1 MATLLKE
8 VCKDIQIEPQLQE
21 ITGEILQPST
31 ITGNEARLDICA
43 RGFWQAGQM
52 AFFDVRVFNPTA
64 KRYVNQEISKTYEV
78 NEIEKKKLYEEYC
91 KLSTEVSRHSLC
103 PQQVEWVENPR
114 NFMCV

>member
-1 MATLLKE
+1 MLKG
-8 VCKDIQIEPQLQE
+8 VCKDIRVEPQLHKL
-21 ITGEILQPST
+21 TGEILHPST

-78 NEIEKKKLYEEYC
+78 NEREKKKLYNE
-91 KLSTEVSRHSLC
+91 RI
-103 PQQVEWVENPR
+103 Q
-114 NFMCV
+114 